1 MLIERVCMKGFRNFK
16 NIDVCLN
23 KQNLLI
29 GQNDIGKTNFLYGIR
44 LLLDKNLPESEV
56 KIYESDFYAYEKTD
70 ELSITLYFSDAKE
83 DCVISRIGNFIEK
96 DKFIIKLIASREDVS
111 IETHILIGKD
121 EKNLE
126 ELDTRTYIRAF
137 NMIYVSSSRDL
148 KEIVR
153 KQKRGLLNTYIE
165 ERNEEAVVKDETTQK
180 NIVLKNRDLNK
191 EISELSY
198 VKNSTT
204 MIVDEMNKLVSDS
217 DKVKYKFGI
226 LNRNELDILNRLDL
240 VSYYNENDMEVGGL
254 GRSNQIYFSLWKNQ
268 FVTDDR
274 VKNFIPLFFVE
285 EPEAHLHPHSQRR
298 LSKYLIEE
306 IDNQILITTHS
317 PHILSEFNTSN
328 IIRFV
333 LKENHTISAQNGVS
347 KQISNK
353 LNALAHRLN
362 VVPAETFFSKGVI
375 LVEGK
380 SEELFYK
387 AACSKLNIDLDKL
400 NISILSVE
408 GVGFDVFI
416 DALSTLLIPF
426 TVRTDNDLIKKKNG
440 LYRAAGVLR
449 GLAIY
454 EKYHEQ
460 TDETLNRIISQKDKL
475 ENIEFKEID
484 SESILS
490 LISEARTALEIV
502 DFYVAEKDLE
512 NDIVLSKLVADLKKY
527 YSTEK
532 EIDILEKMKDKKAT
546 TMFEILSEQILD
558 FDKVKDHS
566 LLKPIHKC
574 ITMVSDS

>member
-1 MLIERVCMKGFRNFK
+1 MLIERVCMRGFRNFK
-16 NIDVCLN
+16 DIDVSLN

-56 KIYESDFYAYEKTD
+56 KIYESDFYAYEETN

-83 DCVISRIGNFIEK
+83 DCVISRIGNFIENE
-96 DKFIIKLIASREDVS
+96 KFMIKLTASREDVS
-111 IETHILIGKD
+111 IETHIFIGKD
-121 EKNLE
+121 DKNLD

-137 NMIYVSSSRDL
+137 NMIYVSSNRDL
-148 KEIVR
+148 REIVR
-153 KQKRGLLNTYIE
+153 KQKRNLLNTYIE
-165 ERNEEAVVKDETTQK
+165 KRDEEAVIKDEKTQK
-180 NIVLKNRDLNK
+180 NIVLMNRDLNK
-191 EISELSY
+191 VISELTY

-204 MIVDEMNKLVSDS
+204 NIVDEMSKLVSDS
-217 DKVKYKFGI
+217 DVVKYKFGI

-254 GRSNQIYFSLWKNQ
+254 GRSNQIYFSLWKTQ
-268 FVTDDR
+268 FVTDDL

-285 EPEAHLHPHSQRR
+285 EPEAHLHPHSQRK

-333 LKENHTISAQNGVS
+333 PKENQTISAQNGVS

-353 LNALAHRLN
+353 LDVLAHRLN
-362 VVPAETFFSKGVI
+362 VVPAETFFSKVLI

-387 AACSKLNIDLDKL
+387 AACNNLNIDLDKL

-408 GVGFDVFI
+408 GVGFDVYI
-416 DALSTLLIPF
+416 DALNTLLIPF
-426 TVRTDNDLIKKKNG
+426 TVRTDNDVIKKKNG
-440 LYRAAGVLR
+440 KYRAAGILR
-449 GLAIY
+449 GLAVY
-454 EKYHEQ
+454 EKYYEQ

-475 ENIEFKEID
+475 ENITYEELG
-484 SESILS
+484 SESTLS
-490 LISEARTALEIV
+490 LISDARIALEVV

-512 NDIVLSKLVADLKKY
+512 YDIISSKLVGDLKKY
-527 YSTEK
+527 FSTED
-532 EIDILEKMKDKKAT
+532 ENDILKKMKDKKAT

-558 FDKVKDHS
+558 FNKIKDHS
-566 LLKPIHKC
+566 LFKPIHKC
-574 ITMVSDS
+574 ITMVLDS